1 MQCMV
6 QPGDDLFLQTF
17 FRTRSKTSIGM
28 LLCVVLILAYATVSG
43 TWQAGDVIAGFRL
56 VGILWLSPAFLI
68 YRWIRCSCTD
78 SIEALTLAAAG
89 SFSMMT
95 AVNCFFSTLAVWW
108 PSAELLW
115 PATIAG
121 CAFSAAGI
129 AVRSAWRVRRNA
141 GTSRRQRRLPWLL
154 IFLII
159 CSLAV
164 TARYERAWS
173 TEEDGKSLRFVLN
186 GDQTYFAAVAYE
198 LQRSNPPEQHPTR
211 AGVPERAYHHFPHLT
226 LAIAGVV
233 SGQSDLLRLSLVVIY
248 PMLVAMHVLLAYCI
262 ARCLGGANAGA
273 LAGGIIFIAAVPME
287 PWVSTQQFFYFTVF
301 PLATSTIEP
310 TLLTSPQAF
319 YGLVPGMAAILGLL
333 VSLRETTEAACS
345 MRVSVLTIIFTALT
359 IKFRVHCFLVLAPTV
374 FGFLVLNAWWR
385 RRRLLLAPLGLGAIV
400 ISLQLA
406 EMRLPSYLSQSQS
419 VSLGLNHILETSSFY
434 SEWPGSPIFKDAVL
448 NVFGPSLSGE
458 IVWSFGCLCCFCILN
473 MIGIPMVLAAAATI
487 RTCFRTSGMKHCGFI
502 PLVIFC
508 GTVSSSLLVRS
519 GYDSYSVGGQ
529 IPFHLGWYLLPW
541 SAAGGSIGLSWLSKR
556 LNALHRSRLSL
567 GVVMACCFVV
577 WQIVRGPGPI
587 ERKNF
592 SESLVVSPDDLA
604 ALTFVRTRTPKDAV
618 ILTALLQPNYALW
631 SGIGGRRTYLDYIP
645 AGKALDPALPPNGQ
659 VDFRVRV
666 IQRLQSTTSEDELAA
681 ILQETGATH
690 IIEMAAQPLQIHPP
704 AMLKQSWDSPRGSL
718 RIWDVR

>member
-1 MQCMV
+1 MSLREFV
-6 QPGDDLFLQTF
+6 HS
-17 FRTRSKTSIGM
+17 RSNTQIGV
-28 LLCVVLILAYATVSG
+28 LLCLVLILAYFSVCG
-43 TWQAGDVIAGFRL
+43 IWQADDVIAGFRL
-56 VGILWLSPAFLI
+56 AGILWFPPAFLI
-68 YRWIRCSCTD
+68 YRWIRCSCVD

-89 SFSMMT
+89 SFSVMT
-95 AVNCFFSTLAVWW
+95 AVNSFFNTLAVWW
-108 PSAELLW
+108 PPAGLLW

-121 CAFSAAGI
+121 CVCSAAAI
-129 AVRSAWRVRRNA
+129 AVRSALRVWNNA
-141 GTSRRQRRLPWLL
+141 GTSSDQRQLPWLL

-159 CSLAV
+159 GSLAV

-186 GDQTYFAAVAYE
+186 GDQTYFAAVAHE

-248 PMLVAMHVLLAYCI
+248 PMLVAMQVLLAYCI

-287 PWVSTQQFFYFTVF
+287 PWISTQPFFYFTLF
-301 PLATSTIEP
+301 PHATSTIEP
-310 TLLTSPQAF
+310 TLLTSPQAL
-319 YGLVPGMAAILGLL
+319 YGLIPGMAAILGLL
-333 VSLRETTEAACS
+333 ISLRETTDAAS
-345 MRVSVLTIIFTALT
+345 ATRVSALTIVLVALT

-374 FGFLVLNAWWR
+374 FGFLVLNAWCR
-385 RRRLLLAPLGLGAIV
+385 RRWLLLAPLGLGAIV
-400 ISLQLA
+400 IGLQLA

-419 VSLGLNHILETSSFY
+419 VSLGFNDILQVSSFY
-434 SEWPGSPIFKDAVL
+434 SEWPGSLIFKDIVL

-473 MIGIPMVLAAAATI
+473 MIGLPMVLAAAATI
-487 RTCFRTSGMKHCGFI
+487 RTCFMTPGMKHCGFI

-529 IPFHLGWYLLPW
+529 IPFHLGWYLFPW
-541 SAAGGSIGLSWLSKR
+541 SAAGLSIALSWLSNR
-556 LNALHRSRLSL
+556 LEIIHRWRLSL
-567 GVVMACCFVV
+567 GVVIACSFVV

-592 SESLVVSPDDLA
+592 SESLVVSPDDIA
-604 ALTFVRTRTPKDAV
+604 ALAFVRTRTPKDAV
-618 ILTALLQPNYALW
+618 VLTALLQPNYALW

-659 VDFRVRV
+659 VDFRIRV
-666 IQRLQSTTSEDELAA
+666 IQRLQATTREDEFAA
-681 ILQETGATH
+681 ILRETQVTH
-690 IIEMAAQPLQIHPP
+690 IIEMVARPLQIHPLS
-704 AMLKQSWDSPRGSL
+704 MLRQCWDSPRGSI
-718 RIWDVR
+718 RIWEVR

>member
-1 MQCMV
+1 MV

-28 LLCVVLILAYATVSG
+28 LLCVVLILAYASVSG
-43 TWQAGDVIAGFRL
+43 TSQAGDVIAGFRL
-56 VGILWLSPAFLI
+56 VGILWLSPALLI
-68 YRWIRCSCTD
+68 YRWIRRSCVD

-129 AVRSAWRVRRNA
+129 VVRSAWRVWRNF
-141 GTSRRQRRLPWLL
+141 GTSRRQRQLPWLL

-159 CSLAV
+159 GSLVV

-173 TEEDGKSLRFVLN
+173 TEENGKSLRFVLN

-211 AGVPERAYHHFPHLT
+211 SGVPERAYHHFPHLT

-233 SGQSDLLRLSLVVIY
+233 SGQSDLLRLHLVVIY
-248 PMLVAMHVLLAYCI
+248 PMLVAMQVLLAYCI
-262 ARCLGGANAGA
+262 ARSLGGANAGA
-273 LAGGIIFIAAVPME
+273 LAGGMIFIAAVPLE
-287 PWVSTQQFFYFTVF
+287 PWISTQQFFYFSIF
-301 PLATSTIEP
+301 PHATSTIEP

-333 VSLRETTEAACS
+333 VSLRKTTNMAYS
-345 MRVSVLTIIFTALT
+345 MRISALTIIFTALT
-359 IKFRVHCFLVLAPTV
+359 IKFRVHCFLVLGPTV
-374 FGFLVLNAWWR
+374 FGFLALNAWWR
-385 RRRLLLAPLGLGAIV
+385 RRWLLLAPLGLGVIV
-400 ISLQLA
+400 IGLQLA

-419 VSLGLNHILETSSFY
+419 VSLGLNHVLETSSFY
-434 SEWPGSPIFKDAVL
+434 SEWPGSLIFKDIVL

-487 RTCFRTSGMKHCGFI
+487 RTCFRTPDMKHCGFI

-541 SAAGGSIGLSWLSKR
+541 SAAGLSIALSWLSNR
-556 LNALHRSRLSL
+556 LEIIHRWRLSL
-567 GVVMACCFVV
+567 GVVIACSFVV
-577 WQIVRGPGPI
+577 WQIVRGLGPI

-592 SESLVVSPDDLA
+592 NESLVLSPDDNA
-604 ALTFVRTRTPKDAV
+604 ALTFVRTSTPKDAV
-618 ILTALLQPNYALW
+618 VLTALLQPNYALW
-631 SGIGGRRTYLDYIP
+631 SGLGGRRTYLDYIP
-645 AGKALDPALPPNGQ
+645 AGKALDPALPPDGQ

-666 IQRLQSTTSEDELAA
+666 IQRLQATASEDEFAA
-681 ILQETGATH
+681 ILRETRVTH
-690 IIEMAAQPLQIHPP
+690 IIEMVAQPLQIHPS
-704 AMLKQSWDSPRGSL
+704 AMLKQCWNSPRGSI
-718 RIWDVR
+718 RIWEVR